1 MTPIA
6 AIAAILGPIEEPLTD
21 VLEWLHVSIGLGW
34 GWAIVVLTVAIRL
47 VLVPLTLK
55 QIRSM
60 QRLQVYAPELKA
72 LQAKHKND
80 KQKLNEEVMKFYKE
94 KKVNPAAS
102 CFPIL
107 IQIPIFIAL
116 FFVLRDFQT
125 EVIGPKFPDS
135 DLSFIRIVPNITENI
150 GEHWSGIL
158 LLVVYVTS
166 QVASTF
172 YMSATMDKRQRMLFL
187 ALPFIF
193 IPFIIRFPVGLLL
206 YWVTTNLWTAGQGI
220 ITKRL
225 VPRPPPPPDKRSSRT
240 PPKAEPQPPARAGEP
255 ASKQKRRKRRPPG
268 RAAGAADQAEV
279 LAGRGGAPRETG
291 QPVGSGAAARVGDPG
306 GTSETKPGDPG
317 AKQGSAKQD
326 AGKKAQPGQVRRR
339 KKRRPKKG
347 PRAPR

>member
-1 MTPIA
+1 MPTT

-47 VLVPLTLK
+47 ILVPLTLK

-72 LQAKHKND
+72 LQAKYKND

-135 DLSFIRIVPNITENI
+135 DLSFIKIVPNVTENI
-150 GEHWSGIL
+150 GGHWSGIL

-240 PPKAEPQPPARAGEP
+240 PPKTEPEPTLTRAGEP
-255 ASKQKRRKRRPPG
+255 VRKKKRRKTRPAA
-268 RAAGAADQAEV
+268 RAAGADQAEV
-279 LAGRGGAPRETG
+279 LAGRGAPPQDTRE
-291 QPVGSGAAARVGDPG
+291 PVGSGAAVRGGDPG
-306 GTSETKPGDPG
+306 GTSGTKPGGPD
-317 AKQGSAKQD
+317 AKQGSAKQGAD
-326 AGKKAQPGQVRRR
+326 KKTQPGQVRRR